1 MSDRRV
7 INTSPERSP
16 AGPGA
21 PPERKDH
28 EKDIAFEIRGLTA
41 GYGDLIAVR
50 DISVRVHRGEI
61 VALLGPN
68 GAGKSTTLLA
78 AVGVIPRVCGEVLWS
93 GEQTKAKL
101 HRLCR
106 QGLAFVPEGRSVI
119 AGLTVRDNLSIGS
132 GGVSGALNYFPEL
145 EALLGRK
152 AGLLSGGEQQMLTL
166 GRALATRP
174 EVLLADELSLGLA
187 PLMVDRLLTAL
198 RSAVDDH
205 GTSVLL
211 VEQQVRRALSIADRW
226 YLLSN
231 GTVVDSGL
239 RSTQGAFEKA
249 YQTSIGGRVIPT
261 T

>member
-1 MSDRRV
+1 VERR
-7 INTSPERSP
+7 TD
-16 AGPGA
+16 
-21 PPERKDH
+21 K
-28 EKDIAFEIRGLTA
+28 
-41 GYGDLIAVR
+41 
-50 DISVRVHRGEI
+50 
-61 VALLGPN
+61 
-68 GAGKSTTLLA
+68 
-78 AVGVIPRVCGEVLWS
+78 
-93 GEQTKAKL
+93 
-101 HRLCR
+101 
-106 QGLAFVPEGRSVI
+106 
-119 AGLTVRDNLSIGS
+119 
-132 GGVSGALNYFPEL
+132 GVSGALDYFPEL

-198 RSAVDDH
+198 RSAVDEH

-249 YQTSIGGRVIPT
+249 YKTSIGGRIIPKT
-261 T
+261 